1 MFQLAISIGLVA
13 FAAIIVCS
21 ILSTL
26 LKRDFSAMD
35 RALAVRKAKKTA
47 RTKSAMTGADE
58 AES

>member
-1 MFQLAISIGLVA
+1 MFQLAVSIGIVA
-13 FAAIIVCS
+13 LAAIIVCM

-35 RALAVRKAKKTA
+35 RASAARKAKKTA
-47 RTKSAMTGADE
+47 RTKSAIGSDE